1 MVAPMTMSAAG
12 RTFFFDVV
20 NFLAGRNLAVAA
32 DDASAAES
40 GETEKSNET
49 HRVLHSR
56 AQQYTCR
63 LALSHR
69 TPAPYSGTAL
79 RHRTP
84 APHSGTGLRHRTP
97 APHSGTV
104 GTTDFLNLSS
114 EVWSQLR
121 GASSARAWVMPLRAA
136 VEAGS
141 IVSASAKYLAAA
153 CGFADCK

>member
-56 AQQYTCR
+56 AEQYTCR
-63 LALSHR
+63 IAWRTVLRYR
-69 TPAPYSGTAL
+69 TP
-79 RHRTP
+79 
-84 APHSGTGLRHRTP
+84 
-97 APHSGTV
+97 V
-104 GTTDFLNLSS
+104 GTPVRNCRSGQACAASAYFLNRTS